1 MVSCGYQD
9 VVEMLLDFEVN
20 VNVQDNIGRS
30 LVNIA
35 VENDYTGILQ
45 KLLTAKADPN
55 LPDQQGFTPLC
66 VAAGMGK
73 VHQCQMLLSSS
84 FVICLDPHLNL
95 TVSWQFHNFHY
106 DMPHTTASIHC
117 YSANLDSL

>member
-45 KLLTAKADPN
+45 KLLTAKADRCPAF
-55 LPDQQGFTPLC
+55 LVMIQ
-66 VAAGMGK
+66 
-73 VHQCQMLLSSS
+73 
-84 FVICLDPHLNL
+84 ICNVLKQN
-95 TVSWQFHNFHY
+95 VYQN
-106 DMPHTTASIHC
+106 AVV
-117 YSANLDSL
+117 